1 MIGLP
6 GLSCQRSRAG
16 PALPGMRPLDGT
28 RRASRNALMRP
39 STHRFS
45 GPASTRRPGPVA
57 GATLVGMLAAC
68 GGPPGPGPDHPST
81 SGPEATTAAARPSTI
96 RRTLRIAGRLDARY
110 ALISGADRRA
120 RATISAAAEV
130 LRRQAGIDL
139 ALVSFES
146 FEHVGPTTDALR
158 ILEALE
164 PTADATADLTVL
176 FSAAPAPRAVR
187 SEHVGA
193 REGGRAVF
201 IRSLALYF
209 DPSDQDALGAAEAH
223 LLLEALGTALGAL
236 PFCGDPVMAGRF
248 PPPTGTAAFGEA
260 NVRLLALAAA
270 PGSARPGADHA
281 RAVQAVLSNRPASER
296 RCAGHALAQ
305 REAVLAALLAPPPV
319 VPPPAPP
326 PPPRAP
332 PRGDSAAS
340 TATGRRRRPGRNRR
354 RSARSSGRG

>member
-1 MIGLP
+1 
-6 GLSCQRSRAG
+6 
-16 PALPGMRPLDGT
+16 
-28 RRASRNALMRP
+28 
-39 STHRFS
+39 
-45 GPASTRRPGPVA
+45 
-57 GATLVGMLAAC
+57 MLAAC